1 MVQNGNFNEISIK
14 EARAICDNL
23 QIGDIVV
30 LDERMA
36 NTRYLNDKFF
46 FTQISDEHEGNRE
59 FYTSGQ
65 YTRYISR
72 VLPDRRTKV
81 VNTSQKDCSIR
92 IALDGDDEMWI
103 SYGCIDYLETKRIND
118 DNKQPLLPP
127 KEVVEATEEV
137 DEVKE
142 VKVLNNTNDESKKE
156 ADENQDSKLK
166 RLKADNDVLRTS
178 LELMEMENKRLEQ
191 EINDLKKREVLAN
204 ADNVNSLIKTLIHKC
219 SGGIKGTKWTK
230 DEEIVVVV
238 RADTDLY
245 MIIDV
250 KTFDRYYEEML
261 SEDQVIKELIARG
274 WKLEENSLEKD
285 K

>member
-1 MVQNGNFNEISIK
+1 MVQNGNFNEISIR
-14 EARAICDNL
+14 EARAICDDL
-23 QIGDIVV
+23 QIGDTVV
-30 LDERMA
+30 LDERMG

-46 FTQISDEHEGNRE
+46 FTQISDDNEGNRE

-72 VLPDRRTKV
+72 VLPDRITKV
-81 VNTSQKDCSIR
+81 VDVSQKDCSIR
-92 IALDGDDEMWI
+92 IALDGDDQMWI

-118 DNKQPLLPP
+118 NNKQPLLPP

-142 VKVLNNTNDESKKE
+142 VKVLNNTKEESKKE
-156 ADENQDSKLK
+156 VSEDNSSELK

-178 LELMEMENKRLEQ
+178 LELMEMENKKLEQ
-191 EINDLKKREVLAN
+191 EVNDLKKRMVLAN

-230 DEEIVVVV
+230 DEETVVIV

-274 WKLEENSLEKD
+274 WKLEETSLEKD

>member
-1 MVQNGNFNEISIK
+1 MIRNGNFNEISIR
-14 EARAICDNL
+14 EARAICDDL
-23 QIGDIVV
+23 QIGDTVV
-30 LDERMA
+30 LDERMTD
-36 NTRYLNDKFF
+36 TRYLNDKFF
-46 FTQISDEHEGNRE
+46 FTQISDDNESNRE

-72 VLPDRRTKV
+72 VLPDRITKV
-81 VNTSQKDCSIR
+81 VDVSQKDCSIR
-92 IALDGDDEMWI
+92 IALDGDDQMWI

-118 DNKQPLLPP
+118 KQPLLPP
-127 KEVVEATEEV
+127 KEVIEATEEI

-142 VKVLNNTNDESKKE
+142 VKEMNNTKEESKKE
-156 ADENQDSKLK
+156 ASEDNSSELK
-166 RLKADNDVLRTS
+166 RLKADNDVLRTT
-178 LELMEMENKRLEQ
+178 LELVEEENKRLEQ
-191 EINDLKKREVLAN
+191 EVNDLKKRMVLAN

-230 DEEIVVVV
+230 DEETVVVV

>member
-1 MVQNGNFNEISIK
+1 MIQNGNFNEISIR

-23 QIGDIVV
+23 QVGDTVV
-30 LDERMA
+30 LDERMT
-36 NTRYLNDKFF
+36 NTRFLNDKFF
-46 FTQISDEHEGNRE
+46 FTQISDDCEGNRE

-81 VNTSQKDCSIR
+81 VDISQKDCSIR
-92 IALDGDDEMWI
+92 IALDGDDQMWI
-103 SYGCIDYLETKRIND
+103 SYGCIDYLETKRINNN
-118 DNKQPLLPP
+118 NKQPLLPP

-142 VKVLNNTNDESKKE
+142 VKVLNNTKEESKKE
-156 ADENQDSKLK
+156 VNEDKSSELK
-166 RLKADNDVLRTS
+166 RLKADNDVLRTT
-178 LELMEMENKRLEQ
+178 LELMEEENKRLEQ
-191 EINDLKKREVLAN
+191 EVNDLKKRMVLAN

-230 DEEIVVVV
+230 DEETVVVV

>member
-81 VNTSQKDCSIR
+81 VDISQKDCSIR
-92 IALDGDDEMWI
+92 IALDGDDQMWI
-103 SYGCIDYLETKRIND
+103 SYGCIDYLETKRIN
-118 DNKQPLLPP
+118 NKQPLLPS
-127 KEVVEATEEV
+127 KEVIEATEEV
-137 DEVKE
+137 DEMKE
-142 VKVLNNTNDESKKE
+142 MKVLNNTNDESKKE
-156 ADENQDSKLK
+156 ADENQDGKLK

-178 LELMEMENKRLEQ
+178 LELMEMENKKLEQ
-191 EINDLKKREVLAN
+191 EVNDLKKREVLAN
-204 ADNVNSLIKTLIHKC
+204 ADNVNSLIKTLIHRC
-219 SGGIKGTKWTK
+219 VGGIKGTKWTK
-230 DEEIVVVV
+230 DEETVVVI

-274 WKLEENSLEKD
+274 WKLEENSLENK
-285 K
+285 

>member
-1 MVQNGNFNEISIK
+1 MVQNGNFNEISIR

-46 FTQISDEHEGNRE
+46 FTQISDEREGNCE

-81 VNTSQKDCSIR
+81 VDISQKDCSIR
-92 IALDGDDEMWI
+92 IALDGDDQMWI

-118 DNKQPLLPP
+118 NNKQPLLPP

-142 VKVLNNTNDESKKE
+142 VNNTNNETKKE
-156 ADENQDSKLK
+156 VSEDTSNKLK
-166 RLKADNDVLRTS
+166 RLEADNNVLRTT
-178 LELMEMENKRLEQ
+178 LELMEEENKRLEQ
-191 EINDLKKREVLAN
+191 EVNDLKKRMVLAN

-219 SGGIKGTKWTK
+219 IGGIKGTKWTK
-230 DEEIVVVV
+230 DEETVVVV

>member
-1 MVQNGNFNEISIK
+1 MIRNGNFNEISIK

-46 FTQISDEHEGNRE
+46 FTQISDDNEGNRE

-72 VLPDRRTKV
+72 VLPDRKTKV

-103 SYGCIDYLETKRIND
+103 SYGCIDYLETKRIN
-118 DNKQPLLPP
+118 NKQPLLPS
-127 KEVVEATEEV
+127 KEVIEATEEV
-137 DEVKE
+137 DEMKE
-142 VKVLNNTNDESKKE
+142 MKVLNNTNDESKKE

-166 RLKADNDVLRTS
+166 RLKADNDVLRAS
-178 LELMEMENKRLEQ
+178 LELMEMENKKLEQ
-191 EINDLKKREVLAN
+191 EVNDLKKREVLAN
-204 ADNVNSLIKTLIHKC
+204 ADNVNSLIKTLIHRC
-219 SGGIKGTKWTK
+219 VGGIKGTKWTK

-245 MIIDV
+245 MIIDM

>member
-1 MVQNGNFNEISIK
+1 MIQNGNFNEISIR

-23 QIGDIVV
+23 QVGDTVV
-30 LDERMA
+30 LDERMT
-36 NTRYLNDKFF
+36 NTRFLNDKFF
-46 FTQISDEHEGNRE
+46 FTQISDDCEGNRE

-72 VLPDRRTKV
+72 VLPDRITKV
-81 VNTSQKDCSIR
+81 VNISQKDCSIR
-92 IALDGDDEMWI
+92 IALHGDDEMWI
-103 SYGCIDYLETKRIND
+103 SYGCIDYLETKRAND
-118 DNKQPLLPP
+118 KQPLLPP
-127 KEVVEATEEV
+127 KEVVEVEVIEDV

-142 VKVLNNTNDESKKE
+142 MSNTNNESKKE
-156 ADENQDSKLK
+156 IRDEGSDLK

-178 LELMEMENKRLEQ
+178 LELMEEENKRLEQ
-191 EINDLKKREVLAN
+191 EINDLKKRMVLAN

-219 SGGIKGTKWTK
+219 IGGIKGTKWMK

-274 WKLEENSLEKD
+274 WKLEETSLEKD

>member
-36 NTRYLNDKFF
+36 NTRFLNDKFF
-46 FTQISDEHEGNRE
+46 FTQISDDCEGNRE

-81 VNTSQKDCSIR
+81 VDTSQKDCSIR
-92 IALDGDDEMWI
+92 IALDGDDQMWI

-137 DEVKE
+137 DEMEE
-142 VKVLNNTNDESKKE
+142 VNNTNNESKKE
-156 ADENQDSKLK
+156 VDENQDSKLK

-178 LELMEMENKRLEQ
+178 LELMEMENKKLEQ
-191 EINDLKKREVLAN
+191 EVNDLKKREVLAN

-219 SGGIKGTKWTK
+219 TDGIKGTKWTK
-230 DEEIVVVV
+230 DKEIVVVV

-274 WKLEENSLEKD
+274 WKLEETSLEKD
-285 K
+285 R

>member
-1 MVQNGNFNEISIK
+1 MIQNGNFNEISIR

-30 LDERMA
+30 LDERMT

-46 FTQISDEHEGNRE
+46 FTQISDDYENNLE

-72 VLPDRRTKV
+72 VLPDRKTKV
-81 VNTSQKDCSIR
+81 VDTSQKDCSIR
-92 IALDGDDEMWI
+92 IALDGNDELWI
-103 SYGCIDYLETKRIND
+103 SYGCIDYLETKRIN
-118 DNKQPLLPP
+118 NKQPLLPP
-127 KEVVEATEEV
+127 KEEVEVEVAQEV

-142 VKVLNNTNDESKKE
+142 VNNMNDESKKE
-156 ADENQDSKLK
+156 TREDKNSELK

-178 LELMEMENKRLEQ
+178 LELMEEENKKLEQ
-191 EINDLKKREVLAN
+191 EINDLKKRMVLAN

-219 SGGIKGTKWTK
+219 SGGIKGTKWMK
-230 DEEIVVVV
+230 DGETVVVV

-274 WKLEENSLEKD
+274 WELEESSLEKD

>member
-1 MVQNGNFNEISIK
+1 MIRNGNFNEISIR
-14 EARAICDNL
+14 EARAICDDL

-46 FTQISDEHEGNRE
+46 FTQISDEREGNRE

-72 VLPDRRTKV
+72 VLPDRKTKV
-81 VNTSQKDCSIR
+81 VDVSQKDCSIR

-118 DNKQPLLPP
+118 KQPLLPP
-127 KEVVEATEEV
+127 KEVIEATEEV

-142 VKVLNNTNDESKKE
+142 MKVLDNTNNESKKE
-156 ADENQDSKLK
+156 MDENQDSKLK

-178 LELMEMENKRLEQ
+178 LELIEMENKRLEQ

-204 ADNVNSLIKTLIHKC
+204 ADNVNSLIKTLIHRC
-219 SGGIKGTKWTK
+219 IGGIKGTKWTK

-274 WKLEENSLEKD
+274 WKLEETSLEKD

>member
-1 MVQNGNFNEISIK
+1 MKRSAFLLPALLIFAG
-14 EARAICDNL
+14 C
-23 QIGDIVV
+23 
-30 LDERMA
+30 A
-36 NTRYLNDKFF
+36 NTQHIDGGIIDLDTPVAETAAASRVSLRRAKNKSFSVRANAASAAGGVADSVNFQAPAGRKMTYNTRLVINVPVNDKFF
-46 FTQISDEHEGNRE
+46 FTQISDDNEGNRE

-72 VLPDRRTKV
+72 VLPDRKTKV

-137 DEVKE
+137 NEVKE

-166 RLKADNDVLRTS
+166 RLKADNDVL
-178 LELMEMENKRLEQ
+178 
-191 EINDLKKREVLAN
+191 
-204 ADNVNSLIKTLIHKC
+204 H
-219 SGGIKGTKWTK
+219 
-230 DEEIVVVV
+230 
-238 RADTDLY
+238 
-245 MIIDV
+245 
-250 KTFDRYYEEML
+250 
-261 SEDQVIKELIARG
+261 
-274 WKLEENSLEKD
+274 
-285 K
+285 

>member
-1 MVQNGNFNEISIK
+1 MVQNGNFNEISIR
-14 EARAICDNL
+14 EARAICDDL
-23 QIGDIVV
+23 QIGDTVV
-30 LDERMA
+30 LDERMG

-72 VLPDRRTKV
+72 VLPDRKTKV

-118 DNKQPLLPP
+118 NNKQPLLSP

-142 VKVLNNTNDESKKE
+142 VKVLNNTKEESKKE
-156 ADENQDSKLK
+156 VSEDNSSELK
-166 RLKADNDVLRTS
+166 RLKADNDVLRTT
-178 LELMEMENKRLEQ
+178 LELMEEENKRLEQ
-191 EINDLKKREVLAN
+191 EVNDLKKRMVLAN

-230 DEEIVVVV
+230 DEETVVVV

-274 WKLEENSLEKD
+274 WKLEETSLEKD

>member
-1 MVQNGNFNEISIK
+1 MIRNGNFNEISIR

-23 QIGDIVV
+23 QIGDTVV
-30 LDERMA
+30 LDERMTD
-36 NTRYLNDKFF
+36 TRYLNDKFF
-46 FTQISDEHEGNRE
+46 FTQISDDNEGNRE

-72 VLPDRRTKV
+72 VLPDRKTKV

-103 SYGCIDYLETKRIND
+103 SYGCIDYLETKRIN
-118 DNKQPLLPP
+118 NKQPLLPS
-127 KEVVEATEEV
+127 KEVIEATEEV
-137 DEVKE
+137 DEMKE
-142 VKVLNNTNDESKKE
+142 MEVLNNTNDESKKE
-156 ADENQDSKLK
+156 ADENQDGKLK

-178 LELMEMENKRLEQ
+178 LELMEMENKKLEQ
-191 EINDLKKREVLAN
+191 EVNDLKKREVLAN
-204 ADNVNSLIKTLIHKC
+204 ADNVNSLIKTLIHRC
-219 SGGIKGTKWTK
+219 VGGIKGTKWTK
-230 DEEIVVVV
+230 DKEIVVVV

-245 MIIDV
+245 MIIDM

>member
-72 VLPDRRTKV
+72 VLPDRKTKV

-118 DNKQPLLPP
+118 DNKQPLLSP

-142 VKVLNNTNDESKKE
+142 VKVLNNTMTKVKKK
-156 ADENQDSKLK
+156 QTKTK
-166 RLKADNDVLRTS
+166 T
-178 LELMEMENKRLEQ
+178 
-191 EINDLKKREVLAN
+191 
-204 ADNVNSLIKTLIHKC
+204 VN
-219 SGGIKGTKWTK
+219 
-230 DEEIVVVV
+230 
-238 RADTDLY
+238 
-245 MIIDV
+245 
-250 KTFDRYYEEML
+250 
-261 SEDQVIKELIARG
+261 
-274 WKLEENSLEKD
+274 
-285 K
+285 

>member
-46 FTQISDEHEGNRE
+46 FTQISDEREGNRE

-65 YTRYISR
+65 YTK
-72 VLPDRRTKV
+72 TKV

-142 VKVLNNTNDESKKE
+142 VKVLNNTNNENKKE

-219 SGGIKGTKWTK
+219 TGGIKGTKWTK
-230 DEEIVVVV
+230 DEETVVIV

-274 WKLEENSLEKD
+274 WKLEETSLEKD